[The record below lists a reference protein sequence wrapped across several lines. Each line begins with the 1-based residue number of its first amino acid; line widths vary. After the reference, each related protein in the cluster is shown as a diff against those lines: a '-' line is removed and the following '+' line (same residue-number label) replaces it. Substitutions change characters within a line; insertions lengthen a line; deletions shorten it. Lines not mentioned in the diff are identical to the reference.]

1 VIVDRTIAGDAED
14 LKAILKG
21 DYSYEQVMKMAEE
34 LVAEMEKVY
43 EDSSLPDKPNLEHI
57 NEFCIELVEMQGW

>member
-1 VIVDRTIAGDAED
+1 MIVDRRIASDAED

-21 DYSYEQVMKMAEE
+21 DYSYEQVMKMAEN

-43 EDSSLPDKPNLEHI
+43 EDSFLPDKPNLEQI